1 MAHRYCF
8 ILISVLGLCLFISCK
23 VRAPLTMTCQ
33 FNFFEKK
40 GACSFINESSVSGRG
55 CVKVEVFHVT
65 NNKVVDSTVLCAP
78 DVPAMES
85 VTKSLSFE
93 KATLKKCRPELVKK
107 GKGKKRERIER
118 CMLKLSETKM

>member
-1 MAHRYCF
+1 
-8 ILISVLGLCLFISCK
+8 
-23 VRAPLTMTCQ
+23 MTCQ

-40 GACSFINESSVSGRG
+40 GACSFINESAMSGRG

-65 NNKVVDSTVLCAP
+65 NNEVVDSTVLCAP

-93 KATLKKCRPELVKK
+93 KATLEKCRPELVKK

-118 CMLKLSETKM
+118 CMLRLSETKM